1 MPILDILKTID
12 IAELG
17 IQIIGLLASRWFIL
31 NGIIYIIRSL
41 SYFVDSQFVNLIGM
55 VYKYFNLL
63 LKGEMFNEQIISQL
77 LSSIYVFIGL
87 IIFFRLA
94 TVLIKYLVN
103 PETIESSVDKTGLF
117 SGLVKRIVIGS
128 IMIALVPFLFSTL
141 NKLQIAIV
149 EDNVVQNIF
158 IQNEAFKQFN
168 KRHAQNGGQ
177 YLANYV
183 LAGFIRPTTNSS
195 SSVKT
200 NYESMK
206 KSANPDLININEG
219 VVPGIIVNYS
229 YTYYFIVSTY
239 VLFMVFK
246 IMIGYALDVITRFFK
261 TLLYQLMAP
270 IAIVEYMVS
279 GDGGIFE
286 KWKTSVIANYLA
298 LFVRMLSIW
307 FTIFVLS
314 LMTADGLPNGNLL
327 KTDDDLL
334 RAIIVLAL
342 IAFMKD
348 LPKYV
353 GSILGFDLVQESSAM
368 SMVSGAATAVL
379 GAAGAGLM
387 AGSGIIGGT
396 LNRLGGTLNRNI
408 GSKIAGAREAS
419 RNAINRGREM
429 GLTGDQL
436 RQASRNAIRDYGN
449 QQVAERRSRG
459 NALQR
464 MRTAAAE
471 GIRNNAMGDLRET
484 VGGITSIAD
493 QITGLHQTGAP
504 AAAQNLFNK
513 MFPEARNQGGGQNQ
527 NQEQNPTPTPPII
540 PRPNRGR
547 HFDLLNESNLDNIRA
562 TGNGVNRDES
572 IENMTDFLF
581 RADNNQDYSDYLQ
594 DVQNDNNLT
603 SGVSAEDRNIV
614 LTRAGINDPN
624 ATVVRNSHTLEEIAR
639 NISSNSNNTIS
650 YEQAYETARTYIEG
664 AGIQAQSRYTVTD
677 SNGAVNTVDIPCTD
691 QNGNFLRT
699 GEYTLSD
706 TNIADITNDIRNRY
720 WGETARD
727 YFDTN
732 LEENNGGV
740 NRK

>member
-1 MPILDILKTID
+1 
-12 IAELG
+12 
-17 IQIIGLLASRWFIL
+17 
-31 NGIIYIIRSL
+31 
-41 SYFVDSQFVNLIGM
+41 
-55 VYKYFNLL
+55 
-63 LKGEMFNEQIISQL
+63 
-77 LSSIYVFIGL
+77 
-87 IIFFRLA
+87 
-94 TVLIKYLVN
+94 
-103 PETIESSVDKTGLF
+103 
-117 SGLVKRIVIGS
+117 
-128 IMIALVPFLFSTL
+128 
-141 NKLQIAIV
+141 
-149 EDNVVQNIF
+149 
-158 IQNEAFKQFN
+158 
-168 KRHAQNGGQ
+168 
-177 YLANYV
+177 
-183 LAGFIRPTTNSS
+183 
-195 SSVKT
+195 
-200 NYESMK
+200 
-206 KSANPDLININEG
+206 
-219 VVPGIIVNYS
+219 
-229 YTYYFIVSTY
+229 
-239 VLFMVFK
+239 
-246 IMIGYALDVITRFFK
+246 
-261 TLLYQLMAP
+261 
-270 IAIVEYMVS
+270 
-279 GDGGIFE
+279 
-286 KWKTSVIANYLA
+286 
-298 LFVRMLSIW
+298 
-307 FTIFVLS
+307 
-314 LMTADGLPNGNLL
+314 
-327 KTDDDLL
+327 
-334 RAIIVLAL
+334 
-342 IAFMKD
+342 
-348 LPKYV
+348 
-353 GSILGFDLVQESSAM
+353 
-368 SMVSGAATAVL
+368 
-379 GAAGAGLM
+379 
-387 AGSGIIGGT
+387 
-396 LNRLGGTLNRNI
+396 
-408 GSKIAGAREAS
+408 
-419 RNAINRGREM
+419 M

-436 RQASRNAIRDYGN
+436 RQASRNALRDYGN

-471 GIRNNAMGDLRET
+471 GIRNNAIGDLRET

-581 RADNNQDYSDYLQ
+581 RADNNQDYSEYLRN
-594 DVQNDNNLT
+594 VQNDNNNT
-603 SGVSAEDRNIV
+603 SDVPAQDRNVI
-614 LTRAGINDPN
+614 LTRAGITDNN